1 VTLPYRLCGCRL
13 GDEGMDTPRC
23 LCEFV
28 DMLFVR
34 LSFMRHLGASTCL
47 AACAAFV
54 DIDMLCCL
62 CGVWKLAAD
71 AVL

>member
-1 VTLPYRLCGCRL
+1 
-13 GDEGMDTPRC
+13 
-23 LCEFV
+23 
-28 DMLFVR
+28 MLFVR